1 MYNTVE
7 LVPFSNISVTT
18 SAFTLRGGQYG
29 ITVSATF
36 GGGSVT
42 MQRLS
47 QDATTWVTCATAFTA
62 AGYAAVNLPSGSYR
76 FAIATAT
83 AVYIDCTAILTTM

>member
-1 MYNTVE
+1 
-7 LVPFSNISVTT
+7 
-18 SAFTLRGGQYG
+18 
-29 ITVSATF
+29 
-36 GGGSVT
+36 
-42 MQRLS
+42 
-47 QDATTWVTCATAFTA
+47 VTCATAFTA